1 MKLVEPDLHPPLTTE
16 LYVDDAT
23 MVDDMNGYGIDFYIF
38 LATMVL
44 GLKF

>member
-1 MKLVEPDLHPPLTTE
+1 MRMVEPDLHPPLTTE

-23 MVDDMNGYGIDFYIF
+23 MVDDMNGYRIDFYIY